1 MKPLCGAAFLLL
13 LLCAAATAQSRG
25 KRGVRA
31 RHARPLRGGFVRPAP
46 RRCPA
51 HGRASLAAC
60 VCEKNKRVS
69 NCRLDNSGQ
78 CRCEAIG
85 SGVAVDCSTLTSK
98 CLLMKAEVMGSKSG
112 RREKPKDAFEDT
124 DGLYDPD
131 CENSGAFKAKQ
142 CNGSTCWCVN
152 TAGVRRTDK
161 HDTDLKCNQLV
172 RTILGLD
179 IFVVFYMRVLQ
190 EYSLYFRWII
200 IEMKHAE
207 RNAPLNAESLKKFFT
222 DTITSRYQ
230 LDGRYIANVLYENP
244 YITIDLKQNS
254 SAKSVGDV
262 DIADVAYYFEKDVK
276 GQSIFHSN
284 AGLNISIDNEPVKF
298 EKTVVYYVDEIA
310 PEFSMKSLTPGLI
323 AVIVVIVVA
332 IVAAIVVLVL
342 TRRRKG
348 KYVKAEMKE
357 MNEMHRGLNA

>member
-1 MKPLCGAAFLLL
+1 MKPLCGAALLL
-13 LLCAAATAQSRG
+13 LLFCAAVSAQS
-25 KRGVRA
+25 
-31 RHARPLRGGFVRPAP
+31 
-46 RRCPA
+46 
-51 HGRASLAAC
+51 SC
-60 VCEKNKRVS
+60 VCEKNKRVT
-69 NCRLDNSGQ
+69 NCRLENGQ
-78 CRCEAIG
+78 CRCDAIG
-85 SGVAVDCSTLTSK
+85 SGVTVDCTTLTSK

-124 DGLYDPD
+124 DGLYDPE

-142 CNGSTCWCVN
+142 CNGTTCWCVN

-172 RTILGLD
+172 RT
-179 IFVVFYMRVLQ
+179 M
-190 EYSLYFRWII
+190 WII

-207 RNAPLNAESLKKFFT
+207 RDAPLNAESLKKFFT

-230 LDGRYIANVLYENP
+230 LNGRYIASVLYENP
-244 YITIDLKQNS
+244 YITIDLKQNAS
-254 SAKSVGDV
+254 DKSFGDV

-276 GQSIFHSN
+276 GQSIFHNN
-284 AGLNISIDNEPVKF
+284 AGLNVSIDNEPVKL

-323 AVIVVIVVA
+323 AVIVVVVIA

-348 KYVKAEMKE
+348 KYVKAEVKE

>member
-1 MKPLCGAAFLLL
+1 MCGLVMHN
-13 LLCAAATAQSRG
+13 ATFW
-25 KRGVRA
+25 
-31 RHARPLRGGFVRPAP
+31 L
-46 RRCPA
+46 
-51 HGRASLAAC
+51 SL
-60 VCEKNKRVS
+60 V
-69 NCRLDNSGQ
+69 
-78 CRCEAIG
+78 
-85 SGVAVDCSTLTSK
+85 TSK

-124 DGLYDPD
+124 DGLYDPE

-142 CNGSTCWCVN
+142 CNGTTCWCVN

-172 RTILGLD
+172 RTT
-179 IFVVFYMRVLQ
+179 
-190 EYSLYFRWII
+190 WII

-207 RNAPLNAESLKKFFT
+207 RDTPLNAESLRKFFNE
-222 DTITSRYQ
+222 TITSRYLLKGQ
-230 LDGRYIANVLYENP
+230 YITNVLYEKP

-254 SAKSVGDV
+254 LEKSPEDV

-276 GQSIFHSN
+276 GQSIFHNSV
-284 AGLNISIDNEPVKF
+284 GLNVSIDNEPVKL

-323 AVIVVIVVA
+323 AVIVVIVIA
-332 IVAAIVVLVL
+332 IVTAIVVLVL

-348 KYVKAEMKE
+348 KYVKAEVKE

>member
-1 MKPLCGAAFLLL
+1 MKPLCGAALLLL
-13 LLCAAATAQSRG
+13 LLCAAVSAQDS
-25 KRGVRA
+25 
-31 RHARPLRGGFVRPAP
+31 
-46 RRCPA
+46 
-51 HGRASLAAC
+51 C
-60 VCEKNKRVS
+60 VCQKNKRVT
-69 NCRLDNSGQ
+69 NCRLQPDGR

-85 SGVAVDCSTLTSK
+85 SGVSVDCNTLTSK

-124 DGLYDPD
+124 DGLYDPE

-142 CNGSTCWCVN
+142 CNGTTCWCVN

-161 HDTDLKCNQLV
+161 HDADLKCNQLV
-172 RTILGLD
+172 RT
-179 IFVVFYMRVLQ
+179 M
-190 EYSLYFRWII
+190 WII

-207 RNAPLNAESLKKFFT
+207 RDAPLNAESLKKFFT

-230 LDGRYIANVLYENP
+230 LNGRYIASVLYEKP

-254 SAKSVGDV
+254 SAKSFGDV

-276 GQSIFHSN
+276 GQSIFHN
-284 AGLNISIDNEPVKF
+284 DAGLNVSIDNQPVKV

-310 PEFSMKSLTPGLI
+310 PEFTMKSLTPGLI
-323 AVIVVIVVA
+323 AVIVVVVIA

-348 KYVKAEMKE
+348 KYVKAEVKE